1 MFLTGGSL
9 LGAMRHESF
18 ADVRDIDL
26 GIKEDQFLKLFNAIP
41 LLIKSGVIAV
51 RMVPYNKS
59 NNKVVRLHIVYLYS
73 LVDISIF
80 RKKKVEG

>member
-26 GIKEDQFLKLFNAIP
+26 GIKMKPLNIISLLQAYDTLKKEEYKLFLSYYN
-41 LLIKSGVIAV
+41 IKI
-51 RMVPYNKS
+51 RNDEIKDL
-59 NNKVVRLHIVYLYS
+59 K
-73 LVDISIF
+73 IF
-80 RKKKVEG
+80 IEEFQ